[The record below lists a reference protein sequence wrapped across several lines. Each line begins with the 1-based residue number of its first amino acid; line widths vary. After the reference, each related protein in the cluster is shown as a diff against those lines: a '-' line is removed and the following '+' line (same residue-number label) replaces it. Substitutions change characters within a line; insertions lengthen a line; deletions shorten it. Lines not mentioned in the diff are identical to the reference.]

1 MTRKEALYNSKL
13 AVLAYSNR
21 DQINWEEYGLL
32 LVKWIENKKSDTQ
45 GFVAIKG
52 KTIYITWRG
61 SESKKDFQNDA
72 SIDKVPFINEGEKVH
87 IGFKSAWESVLEDT
101 YNAIDN
107 ALENLQGEAINIV
120 VTGHSLGGA
129 TTLYAY
135 SIKKHYSNYNVS
147 STTIGSP
154 RVGNKVFKENYDN
167 SSIDTLRIVHN
178 NDLVTH
184 TPYIKFYHV
193 NYQLRLDN
201 NGNELKRDK
210 SLKSFWL
217 YVKSIF
223 SGKNIKDHMGD
234 GYLKALENWA
244 KSNQID

>member
-1 MTRKEALYNSKL
+1 MTKKEALYNSKL

-45 GFVAIKG
+45 GFVATKG
-52 KTIYITWRG
+52 KTIYVVWRG

-107 ALENLQGEAINIV
+107 ALENLQEEATNIV

-129 TTLYAY
+129 IATLYAY
-135 SIKKHYSNYNVS
+135 SIKKHYPNYNVS

-154 RVGNKVFKENYDN
+154 RVGNKIFKENYDN

-234 GYLKALENWA
+234 GYLKALENWV
-244 KSNQID
+244 KK

>member
-107 ALENLQGEAINIV
+107 ALENLQEEATNIV

-129 TTLYAY
+129 IATLYAY
-135 SIKKHYSNYNVS
+135 SIKKHYPNYNVS

-154 RVGNKVFKENYDN
+154 RVGNKIFKENYDN

-234 GYLKALENWA
+234 GYLKALENWV
-244 KSNQID
+244 KK